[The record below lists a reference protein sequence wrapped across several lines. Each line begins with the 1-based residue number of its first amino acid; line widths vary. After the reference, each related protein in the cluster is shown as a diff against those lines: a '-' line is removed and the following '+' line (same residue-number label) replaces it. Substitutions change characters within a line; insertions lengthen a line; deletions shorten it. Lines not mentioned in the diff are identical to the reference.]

1 MPLRALT
8 YNILNGGE
16 ERLPFIRDIILSQS
30 PDIVAIQEANSR
42 ENIETLA
49 HALGLRP
56 IIGEANS
63 PFLVALLTRLPVT
76 HAISHHPPEFEKAAL
91 EVETQWEGQPLRV
104 ITTHLKPHI
113 NQEAA
118 RAAEMQALLRLT
130 GPAGGVSGGELRLL
144 LGDFNALSP
153 IDRFIPDPEIADDD
167 VEYAQRAYAGPRQ
180 VIQMALAAGYV
191 DLYRQL
197 HPGEPGYTA
206 LMSTPVTRIDYVFA
220 SPALAR
226 RATFCDRVESP
237 LVILAS
243 DHMPVRADFE

>member
-16 ERLPFIRDIILSQS
+16 ERVPFIRDIILSQS
-30 PDIVAIQEANSR
+30 PDVVAIQEANSR
-42 ENIETLA
+42 ENVEILA
-49 HALGLRP
+49 RALGMQP

-63 PFLVALLTRLPVT
+63 LYLVALLTRLPVT

-113 NQEAA
+113 SQEAA
-118 RAAEMQALLRLT
+118 RVAEAQALLRLT
-130 GPAGGVSGGELRLL
+130 GPAGGATGNELRLL
-144 LGDFNALSP
+144 LGDFNAVSP
-153 IDRFIPDPEIADDD
+153 EDRFIPDPEITDDD

-180 VIQMALAAGYV
+180 VVPMILAAGYV
-191 DLYRQL
+191 DLYRHL
-197 HPGEPGYTA
+197 HPGEAGYTA
-206 LMSTPVTRIDYVFA
+206 RMSTPVTRIDYVFA

-226 RATFCDRVESP
+226 RATFCDRVDSP